1 MRNLQRIKKATI
13 RQTDPQQNT
22 TTGYYKQPMKP
33 LFVPC
38 YSPCHKGY
46 ELSRALEAVQAP
58 NTLWHLPLPNIQMNQ
73 GRHGVCAAKEYNR
86 RSGEGNPRCLQSPS
100 AFHLCGGPQDM
111 LRIADSQTS
120 ALWPGEQE
128 ALWKLKVQKNVFV
141 YVQSKA

>member
-1 MRNLQRIKKATI
+1 MN
-13 RQTDPQQNT
+13 
-22 TTGYYKQPMKP
+22 
-33 LFVPC
+33 
-38 YSPCHKGY
+38 CH
-46 ELSRALEAVQAP
+46 ELLKLSKHP
-58 NTLWHLPLPNIQMNQ
+58 TPYDIYHSPNIQMNQ